1 MLKITVPVTKGG
13 NNTRIFLMNKPTII
27 TRILPTNWEPKIA
40 AIPKSAQMAIKIGT
54 YAKLAP
60 IITGNREPTF
70 PKIGKS

>member
-1 MLKITVPVTKGG
+1 
-13 NNTRIFLMNKPTII
+13 MNKPTII

-40 AIPKSAQMAIKIGT
+40 AIPKSAPMAIKIGT